1 MLKMQAAYTRLRV
14 GTHDLKLF
22 MQISCSEHV
31 VRSYSEAMSVP
42 KPKNSLHLEIVFLNR
57 LLDSSFCTYYQIPK
71 LKRSFELF
79 YITNQLTPC

>member
-31 VRSYSEAMSVP
+31 VRSYYEAMSVP
-42 KPKNSLHLEIVFLNR
+42 KPKV
-57 LLDSSFCTYYQIPK
+57 C
-71 LKRSFELF
+71 SFESF
-79 YITNQLTPC
+79 AGQLILHILPNSEA

>member
-42 KPKNSLHLEIVFLNR
+42 KPKVA
-57 LLDSSFCTYYQIPK
+57 
-71 LKRSFELF
+71 
-79 YITNQLTPC
+79 YIWN